1 MVKKASK
8 FLMALLLTVSMATS
22 AQAGP
27 AMIQICGATSGG
39 TYFLLSNAI
48 AQMLNTRL
56 PETFLA
62 SAQSTAGTPV
72 ILRLLETGEAEFGFG
87 QAGIAK
93 NALDGVG
100 GFEQK
105 FTNISSVT
113 YVFPN
118 VMQVIVCREANI
130 KTFADL
136 RGQSFAVG
144 ASGSATEMN
153 SRDMAQIYGMGY
165 LDPATRDFTPQF
177 TSEAQSV
184 ELMQNRQAIGANMIS
199 GLGSATAVE
208 LMSSGRF
215 EFLEFSEESVA
226 ALMAINPAYF
236 PFVIPANMFPNQP
249 EPVHTFA
256 VANFIF
262 ARKDLPEDMVYAFV
276 RAIYEYVDD
285 IIMVHHVASSITP
298 ENAVNGLTVPLHPGA
313 ERFFREIGAIE

>member
-1 MVKKASK
+1 MIKKISK
-8 FLMALLLTVSMATS
+8 FLVALLFTVSMATS

-27 AMIQICGATSGG
+27 TMVQICGATSGG

-48 AQMLNTRL
+48 AQMLNTRMAD
-56 PETFLA
+56 TFLA

-100 GFEQK
+100 GFEQQ
-105 FTNISSVT
+105 FTNISSAT

-118 VMQVIVCREANI
+118 VMQVIVSKEANI
-130 KTFADL
+130 KTFADF

-153 SRDMAQIYGMGY
+153 SRDMAQIYGLGY
-165 LDPATRDFTPQF
+165 LDPARRDFTPQF
-177 TSEAQSV
+177 TSESQSV
-184 ELMQNRQAIGANMIS
+184 ELLQNRMVVGGNFIAASGAAS
-199 GLGSATAVE
+199 VTE
-208 LMSSGRF
+208 LLSSGRF
-215 EFLEFSEESVA
+215 ELLEFSDESVA

-236 PFVIPANMFPNQP
+236 PYVIPANTYANQP
-249 EPVHTFA
+249 EPVRTFA

-262 ARKDLPEDMVYAFV
+262 CSLDLPEELVYNFIKALYNYREDV
-276 RAIYEYVDD
+276 VL
-285 IIMVHHVASSITP
+285 VHQAASYIQE
-298 ENAVNGLTVPLHPGA
+298 ENAVSGLTVPLHPGA
-313 ERFFREIGAIE
+313 ERFLREIGAIR

>member
-1 MVKKASK
+1 MKKITIKLLVVLLSAVFMVAPS
-8 FLMALLLTVSMATS
+8 LAAPAL
-22 AQAGP
+22 
-27 AMIQICGATSGG
+27 IQICGATSGG
-39 TYFLLSNAI
+39 TYFLLANAI
-48 AQMLNTRL
+48 AQMLNTRM
-56 PETFLA
+56 PETFRA

-72 ILRLLETGEAEFGFG
+72 NMRLLETGEAEFAFG
-87 QAGIAK
+87 QAGIAR

-100 GFEQK
+100 GFEQQ

-118 VMQVIVCREANI
+118 VMQIIVARDANI
-130 KTFADL
+130 RTFADL

-153 SRDMAQIYGMGY
+153 SRDLAQVYGLDY
-165 LDPATRDFTPQF
+165 LSRRDFTPQF

-184 ELMQNRQAIGANMIS
+184 ELLQNRQAVGANMIS
-199 GLGSATAVE
+199 GLGSATATE

-215 EFLEFSEESVA
+215 EFLQFSDETVA
-226 ALMAINPAYF
+226 ALMEINPAYF
-236 PFVIPANMFPNQP
+236 PYIIPANTFANQP

-262 ARKDLPEDMVYAFV
+262 ARKDLPDNLVYDFV
-276 RAIYEYVDD
+276 RAVYENVEDL
-285 IIMVHHVASSITP
+285 ILVHHVASNIKK